1 MKQPYKQIVKSVNA
15 NVVINPFLSVTE
27 NMPAIHDI
35 WIIGDNFVQET
46 FPALDAIK
54 YNVQRNSSVSSTYM
68 HDYYNVLAFNNTLAT
83 GVKLA
88 TTRIMNSLLEVV
100 NRKDLHHLPKILLVI
115 IDKDLMTDLEIQ
127 SSNVVNTMCDLVQWL
142 VRQLD
147 MVVRRK
153 HMELLECKPEA
164 AAGYTTKL
172 IFVRMPRRI
181 GTFHESSC
189 LKAICD
195 L

>member
-68 HDYYNVLAFNNTLAT
+68 HDYYNVRAFNNTSVT

-88 TTRIMNSLLEVV
+88 TTRIVNSLLEVV
-100 NRKDLHHLPKILLVI
+100 PEKTCTTYQKFYW
-115 IDKDLMTDLEIQ
+115 
-127 SSNVVNTMCDLVQWL
+127 SSS
-142 VRQLD
+142 
-147 MVVRRK
+147 
-153 HMELLECKPEA
+153 
-164 AAGYTTKL
+164 TKTL
-172 IFVRMPRRI
+172 
-181 GTFHESSC
+181 
-189 LKAICD
+189 
-195 L
+195 